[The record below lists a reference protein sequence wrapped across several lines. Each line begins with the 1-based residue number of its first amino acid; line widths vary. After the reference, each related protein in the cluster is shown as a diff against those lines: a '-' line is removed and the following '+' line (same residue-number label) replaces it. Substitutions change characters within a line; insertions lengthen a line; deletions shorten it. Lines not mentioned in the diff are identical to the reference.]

1 MTHLAKYT
9 EYRSLPTWKDAMVI
23 DELNT
28 STKYRLSRV
37 LNVLESLY
45 GITIDFDAAD
55 SLAHLHSIYE
65 MYGLERSRIIKESAF
80 NSYNTDPAYTKAV
93 LIQEAISIF
102 LSEVA
107 PKRIKRSK
115 KTSA

>member
-1 MTHLAKYT
+1 
-9 EYRSLPTWKDAMVI
+9 MVI

-28 STKYRLSRV
+28 SASYRLSRV
-37 LNVLESLY
+37 LNVLESIY
-45 GITIDFDAAD
+45 GLTIDFDAAE
-55 SLAHLHSIYE
+55 SLAQLRSIHE
-65 MYGLERSRIIKESAF
+65 MYGLERSRIIKESVY
-80 NSYNTDPAYTKAV
+80 NSYNTDPTYTKAV

-107 PKRIKRSK
+107 PKRIKRTN

>member
-1 MTHLAKYT
+1 
-9 EYRSLPTWKDAMVI
+9 MVI

-28 STKYRLSRV
+28 SPSFRLSRV
-37 LNVLESLY
+37 LSLLESLY
-45 GITIDFDAAD
+45 GLTIDFEAAN
-55 SLAHLHSIYE
+55 STAELQSVYE
-65 MYGLERSRIIKESAF
+65 AYGLERSRIIKESAY
-80 NSYNTDPAYTKAV
+80 NSYSTDPNYTKAV

-115 KTSA
+115 KTSS

>member
-1 MTHLAKYT
+1 
-9 EYRSLPTWKDAMVI
+9 MVI

-28 STKYRLSRV
+28 SASYRLSRV
-37 LNVLESLY
+37 LTVLESLY
-45 GITIDFDAAD
+45 GVTIDFDAATN
-55 SLAHLHSIYE
+55 LAQLQSIYE
-65 MYGLERSRIIKESAF
+65 MYGLERSRIIRESVY
-80 NSYNTDPAYTKAV
+80 NSYNTDPTYTKAV